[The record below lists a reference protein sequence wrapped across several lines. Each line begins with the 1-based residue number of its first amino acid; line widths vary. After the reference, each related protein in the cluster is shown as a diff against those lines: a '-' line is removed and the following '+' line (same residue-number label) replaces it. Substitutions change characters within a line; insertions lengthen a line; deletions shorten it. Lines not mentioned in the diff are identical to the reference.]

1 LPQTDPLDSNDEH
14 LVSAS
19 FFLRSTSVLSSVNVP
34 LTIPVVVVV
43 QLHTQSFLQEIIDK
57 EITKPSLKI
66 KVPFS

>member
-1 LPQTDPLDSNDEH
+1 

-43 QLHTQSFLQEIIDK
+43 QLHTQSFLQDIIDK
-57 EITKPSLKI
+57 EITKAEPKNKS
-66 KVPFS
+66 PFFIILVDY